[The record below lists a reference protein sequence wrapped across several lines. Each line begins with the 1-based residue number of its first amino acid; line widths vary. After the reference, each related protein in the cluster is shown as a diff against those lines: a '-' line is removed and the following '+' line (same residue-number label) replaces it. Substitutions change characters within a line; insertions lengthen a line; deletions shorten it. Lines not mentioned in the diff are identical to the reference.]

1 MKLGVL
7 KSAVTVSETSDDSE
21 EFDDTRASSKT
32 PHHSKMMS

>member
-7 KSAVTVSETSDDSE
+7 KSAVTVSESSESE